1 MNYIASFEKKI
12 FKGDF
17 EFFRFAGINYKG
29 RMKKLRKQV
38 LITTIF
44 LSGILN
50 VWGNYSFSHL
60 TIKDGLS
67 QSTIKSIFQD
77 SKGYL
82 WFGSA
87 DGLNQFNGYSFTIF
101 RNDPYNPR
109 SIGGNDVSCIL
120 ESRSDS
126 VLWIGTE
133 SSGLNRYNRKN
144 NTFSRFTESQKE
156 FGLPSNNIRS
166 MINSPDGK
174 LWIAT
179 AGGGI
184 FWYNP
189 DDSTFH
195 QPEFSRLSEFI
206 KVYSLALDENGVLWL
221 GGEHGLFRYDFN
233 PASVPQKIDLA
244 EMTLSRINALLVDR
258 RGFLWIGTQNQGVI
272 RFQPDTKEIR
282 HFTHNPSVETSVG
295 SNAIRSILERKNG
308 TIWIG
313 SENGL
318 SLYNS
323 RDNNFKTFRNNPID
337 QESINDNSIFSMFE
351 DNAGTMWLGTYFG
364 GINKLYPEESRFSK
378 YSNFHTIFH
387 FNKAINHITGLYKDE
402 KNTVWASTLKGLLS
416 FPGSYFIQPENSSA
430 INIFFENV
438 SQRCVFG
445 DSFQNLYVANDL
457 GLFLRKEQSS
467 DFELLKPEN
476 LELTREMQNV
486 MYVFEESDRNV
497 CFLTYGGLVIYNP
510 RTNIAELRNPR
521 NEKGGIEIKYFI
533 SGIEAV
539 NGKIW
544 LGTIDGELYRY
555 DKYIYQ
561 FEKIIPHADNSGTKP
576 FNRIFSVCEQQ
587 PGVIWFGTDNGLYEY
602 VEKENQL
609 NRYMSSD
616 GLANNVVYSVL
627 TDSKQQIWCSTNK
640 GISVYQ
646 PGTGSFVNY
655 TWEDGLQS
663 NEFNQNAYF
672 KSKDGNI
679 YLGGIDGF
687 NIIDPERIV
696 PNQFIPPVHITG
708 LTVNHEE
715 VSPFSHPGVLTKQI
729 SECREIVL
737 NPKQRTFSFEFT
749 ALNFIHP
756 QKNRYQYKLEG
767 YDENW
772 VNEGTKRIAE
782 YTNLNPGEYTFLVR
796 GANNSGVWNPEPAKL
811 KVVILPPF
819 WQTSWFKLL
828 LIVFVLLSIYLVFY
842 LRVQAM
848 RSQTQKLK
856 LLVAEKT
863 AALQETY
870 RQIELQNQELS
881 QINERVSRRN
891 RKIEEKNNQLN
902 EQNEQIAR
910 QRDKLLQLSK
920 QLEEA
925 VQAKINFFT
934 SISHEFRTPLTLIT
948 GPLKELT
955 ANLESIGRDEIKR
968 KLELVNAN
976 ATRLFMLINQLL
988 DFRKIESG
996 NMEAELSKQD
1006 IAAFLKQITALFND
1020 LASRK
1025 KISLITDV
1033 SPKKLE
1039 VCFDADKME
1048 KILFNLLSNAFKH
1061 TPEKGEIKIKLEVLQ
1076 EKAENGEIQISVA
1089 DSGPGIA
1096 KDLLPF
1102 VFDDFWQANNQQN
1115 RTQAGS
1121 GIGLALVKKFAELHN
1136 GKVTVESVQ
1145 GKGSCFKVTF
1155 PVVTHCENA
1164 NGELLQTNQKST
1176 AKDWI
1181 TGVLADYS
1189 PSVASE
1195 PKTGE
1200 NLQFLQLLIVEDDE
1214 NIRNYLKELLSD
1226 RFSVLDTETV
1236 GEGLELA
1243 FSENPDLILCDIL
1256 LPDSTGYEL
1265 CKKVKDE
1272 FKTCH
1277 IPVVLLTALSDAENQ
1292 LDGLKCGADAY
1303 ITKPFDVQ
1311 QLQLTIENL
1320 IVQRKKLQ
1328 AKFYQGINLDKN
1340 EYASNPKD
1348 QEFLD
1353 KVIAEIEKHLNETSF
1368 DVETLC
1374 QAIGLSQP
1382 QTYRKIKALTDLSIS
1397 EFIRNIR
1404 LKKAARLLAT
1414 GNLSVSEVAYEVGFS
1429 DPNYFSKCFVKVFGQ
1444 TPTNYIKMK
1453 A

>member
-1 MNYIASFEKKI
+1 MI
-12 FKGDF
+12 
-17 EFFRFAGINYKG
+17 
-29 RMKKLRKQV
+29 KLRRQI
-38 LITTIF
+38 LTTIAL
-44 LSGILN
+44 LSIILN
-50 VWGNYSFSHL
+50 VWGNNSFSHL

-67 QSTIKSIFQD
+67 QSTVKSIFQD
-77 SKGYL
+77 SKGFL

-87 DGLNQFNGYSFTIF
+87 DGLNKFDGYSFTIF
-101 RNDPYNPR
+101 RNDPYNPF
-109 SIGGNDVSCIL
+109 SIGGNDISCIL

-133 SSGLNRYNRKN
+133 SSGLSRFNREN
-144 NTFSRFTESQKE
+144 NTFFRFTENKNE
-156 FGLPSNNIRS
+156 FELPSNNIRA
-166 MINSPDGK
+166 MVNSPDGK

-179 AGGGI
+179 DGGGI
-184 FWYNP
+184 CWFNP
-189 DDSTFH
+189 EDSTFR
-195 QPEFSRLSEFI
+195 QPEFSRLPEFT
-206 KVYSLALDENGVLWL
+206 KVYSLAVDENGFLWL
-221 GGEHGLFRYDFN
+221 GCDRGLFRYDFS
-233 PASVPQKIDLA
+233 PTSVPQKIDLA

-258 RGFLWIGTQNQGVI
+258 RGFLWIGTQSQGVI

-323 RDNNFKTFRNNPID
+323 MNNNFKTFRNNPID

-351 DNAGTMWLGTYFG
+351 DNAGTIWLGTYFG

-378 YSNFHTIFH
+378 YSNFHTIFD

-416 FPGSYFIQPENSSA
+416 FNERYFEQPEIQTA

-438 SQRCVFG
+438 PQRCVFG

-467 DFELLKPEN
+467 DFVPLKPEN

-486 MYVFEESDRNV
+486 MYVLEESDRNV

-510 RTNIAELRNPR
+510 RTNTAELRNPR

-533 SGIEAV
+533 SGIEAA

-561 FEKIIPHADNSGTKP
+561 FEKIIPHTDSSGTKP
-576 FNRIFSVCEQQ
+576 FNRIFSVCEQM
-587 PGVIWFGTDNGLYEY
+587 PGIIWFGTDNGLYEY
-602 VEKENQL
+602 NEKENQL

-646 PGTGSFVNY
+646 AGTGSFVNY

-687 NIIDPERIV
+687 NIIDPEQIV

-708 LTVNHEE
+708 LTVNHED
-715 VSPFSHPGVLTKQI
+715 VSPFSHPGILTKQI
-729 SECREIVL
+729 SESREIVL
-737 NPKQRTFSFEFT
+737 NPKQRTFSLEFT

-756 QKNRYQYKLEG
+756 QKNQYQYKLEG

-772 VNEGTKRIAE
+772 INEGTKRIAE

-819 WQTSWFKLL
+819 WQTTWFKLL
-828 LIVFVLLSIYLVFY
+828 FIVFVLLSVYLVFY
-842 LRVQAM
+842 LRMRAM
-848 RSQTQKLK
+848 RAQTQKLK

-863 AALQETY
+863 AALQETN

-881 QINERVSRRN
+881 QINERVNRRN
-891 RKIEEKNNQLN
+891 RKIEEKNNQLAA
-902 EQNEQIAR
+902 QNEQIAR
-910 QRDKLLQLSK
+910 QRDKLLQLSE

-925 VQAKINFFT
+925 TQAKINFFT

-948 GPLKELT
+948 APLKELT
-955 ANLESIGRDEIKR
+955 TNLESIGRDDIKR

-976 ATRLFMLINQLL
+976 AIRLFMLINQLL
-988 DFRKIESG
+988 DFRKIETG
-996 NMEAELSKQD
+996 NMEPALSKQD

-1020 LASRK
+1020 LANRK
-1025 KISLITDV
+1025 QISLFTEV
-1033 SPKKLE
+1033 LPKE
-1039 VCFDADKME
+1039 FAVCFDADKME

-1061 TPEKGEIKIKLEVLQ
+1061 TPEKGEIKIKLEVLRAQ
-1076 EKAENGEIQISVA
+1076 TGNDEIQISVA

-1096 KDLLPF
+1096 EELLPF
-1102 VFDDFWQANNQQN
+1102 VFDDFWQANSS
-1115 RTQAGS
+1115 QAGS

-1136 GKVTVESVQ
+1136 GTVTVESGQ
-1145 GKGSCFKVTF
+1145 GKGSCFTVTF
-1155 PVVTHCENA
+1155 PVVTDCKNA
-1164 NGELLQTNQKST
+1164 QSESPQANLKNSV
-1176 AKDWI
+1176 KDWM
-1181 TGVLADYS
+1181 TGVLAEYS
-1189 PSVASE
+1189 PSIASE
-1195 PKTGE
+1195 PKTVE
-1200 NLQFLQLLIVEDDE
+1200 IRQFPQLLIVEDDE
-1214 NIRNYLKELLSD
+1214 NIRTYMKELLSD
-1226 RFSVLDTETV
+1226 RFRVLDAGTV
-1236 GEGLELA
+1236 SEGLELA
-1243 FSENPDLILCDIL
+1243 FAESPDLILCDIL

-1277 IPVVLLTALSDAENQ
+1277 IPVVLLTALPDAENQ
-1292 LDGLKCGADAY
+1292 LAGLKCGADAY

-1311 QLQLTIENL
+1311 RLQLTIENL
-1320 IVQRKKLQ
+1320 IAQRKRLQ
-1328 AKFYQGINLDKN
+1328 AKFYQGINLDEN

-1353 KVIAEIEKHLNETSF
+1353 KVIAEIEKHLNDASF

-1404 LKKAARLLAT
+1404 LKKAARLLAA
-1414 GNLSVSEVAYEVGFS
+1414 GNLSVSEAAYEVGFS

-1444 TPTNYIKMK
+1444 TPTHYIKMK